1 MIIEKAINTAITYET
16 KIRDLYR
23 QLADQTDNPVAERL
37 FSTLG
42 DDEQNHLAYL
52 EDRLRQWRETGK
64 ITAEKLETGVPSA
77 ALITREIGKIKPRLA
92 QNDLKDEKQMLSQ
105 ALHLEIETS
114 RFYKQMVSELTDE
127 GREMFARFVALEDD
141 HIGIVQ
147 AQLDYLSGTGY
158 WFDVKEF
165 DMSGY

>member
-1 MIIEKAINTAITYET
+1 MAGIGEVAGIDESKIEKPPVRFLQPPNGW
-16 KIRDLYR
+16 K
-23 QLADQTDNPVAERL
+23 VAEESILTQSL
-37 FSTLG
+37 FI
-42 DDEQNHLAYL
+42 QHYQQKL
-52 EDRLRQWRETGK
+52 EDRLHQWRETGK
-64 ITAEKLETGVPSA
+64 ITAEKLETDIPSA
-77 ALITREIGKIKPRLA
+77 EVITREIDKLKPRLA

-114 RFYKQMVSELTDE
+114 RFYKQMVAELTDE
-127 GREMFARFVALEDD
+127 GREMFARFVELEDD